1 MPLVHKDRYAEAAMP
16 LRMLKENSV
25 RNMRFAFLL
34 SLLFLVTPAAA
45 ATLTPPTAGY
55 SATRII
61 NAGGMEMSGK
71 VHSEDGKER
80 WETTMQG
87 MRSISILLMNEGRML
102 VYMPDMNMAMEMSLD
117 EAAASQPG
125 LDALRDGAEAT
136 EEGKEIV
143 EGEQTTRYLVA
154 EEPGSGVRDLRV
166 WVTSDGIPL
175 KMEGKS
181 DEGDFMMLLKDLQ
194 RGTQDA
200 SLFRLPS
207 GVTPMKM
214 PAGMPGMMGG
224 AGAMPGMASPF

>member
-1 MPLVHKDRYAEAAMP
+1 
-16 LRMLKENSV
+16 
-25 RNMRFAFLL
+25 MRFAFLL
-34 SLLFLVTPAAA
+34 PLLLLVTPAAA
-45 ATLTPPTAGY
+45 TTLTPPTTGY
-55 SATRII
+55 SATRIV

-80 WETTMQG
+80 WETNMQG

-125 LDALRDGAEAT
+125 LDALRDGVEAT
-136 EEGKEIV
+136 EEGKEII

-154 EEPGSGVRDLRV
+154 EEPGSGVRDVRV

-194 RGTQDA
+194 RGKQDA

-224 AGAMPGMASPF
+224 AGGMPGMASPF

>member
-1 MPLVHKDRYAEAAMP
+1 M
-16 LRMLKENSV
+16 
-25 RNMRFAFLL
+25 RNLRFAFFLPLL
-34 SLLFLVTPAAA
+34 LLVTSAAA
-45 ATLTPPTAGY
+45 ATLTPPTVGY

-61 NAGGMEMSGK
+61 NAGGMEIFGK
-71 VHSEDGKER
+71 VYSEDGKER
-80 WETTMQG
+80 WETTTQG
-87 MRSISILLMNEGRML
+87 VRSISIMLINEGRML

-117 EAAASQPG
+117 ETATSRPG
-125 LDALRDGAEAT
+125 LEALRDGVEAT

-143 EGEQTTRYLVA
+143 EGEQATRYLVA

>member
-1 MPLVHKDRYAEAAMP
+1 MP

-45 ATLTPPTAGY
+45 GTLTPPTAGY

-87 MRSISILLMNEGRML
+87 MRSISIMLINEGRML
-102 VYMPDMNMAMEMSLD
+102 VYMPDMNMAIEMSLD
-117 EAAASQPG
+117 ETATSRPG
-125 LDALRDGAEAT
+125 LEALRDGVEAT

-143 EGEQTTRYLVA
+143 ESEQATRYLVA

-181 DEGDFMMLLKDLQ
+181 DEGGFTMLLKDLK
-194 RGTQDA
+194 RGKQDA

>member
-45 ATLTPPTAGY
+45 GTLTPPTAGY

-136 EEGKEIV
+136 EEGKEVI

-154 EEPGSGVRDLRV
+154 EEPGSGVRDVRV

-224 AGAMPGMASPF
+224 AGAMPGMTSPF

>member
-1 MPLVHKDRYAEAAMP
+1 MKNIY
-16 LRMLKENSV
+16 
-25 RNMRFAFLL
+25 FAFIVP
-34 SLLFLVTPAAA
+34 LLFLVTSAA
-45 ATLTPPTAGY
+45 ATTLNPPTVGY

-61 NAGGMEMSGK
+61 SAGSTEMSGK

-80 WETTMQG
+80 WETNMGG
-87 MRSISILLMNEGRML
+87 MRSISIMLMNEGRMF

-117 EAAASQPG
+117 EAAASQSG
-125 LDALRDGAEAT
+125 LEALRDGAEAT

-175 KMEGKS
+175 KVEGKS
-181 DEGDFMMLLKDLQ
+181 DEGNFRMLLKDLQ
-194 RGTQDA
+194 RGKQDA

-224 AGAMPGMASPF
+224 AGAMPGMTSPF

>member
-1 MPLVHKDRYAEAAMP
+1 LPPTRKNRYAYRALS

-34 SLLFLVTPAAA
+34 PLLLLVTPAAA

-55 SATRII
+55 SATRIV

-71 VHSEDGKER
+71 VHSEDGKEH
-80 WETTMQG
+80 WETNMQG
-87 MRSISILLMNEGRML
+87 IRSISILLMNEGRMF

-125 LDALRDGAEAT
+125 LEALRDGAEAT

-154 EEPGSGVRDLRV
+154 EEPGSGVRDVRV

-194 RGTQDA
+194 RGKQDA

-224 AGAMPGMASPF
+224 AGGMPGMASPF

>member
-1 MPLVHKDRYAEAAMP
+1 
-16 LRMLKENSV
+16 
-25 RNMRFAFLL
+25 
-34 SLLFLVTPAAA
+34 
-45 ATLTPPTAGY
+45 
-55 SATRII
+55 
-61 NAGGMEMSGK
+61 MEVFGK
-71 VHSEDGKER
+71 VYSEDGKER

-136 EEGKEIV
+136 EEGKEVI

-166 WVTSDGIPL
+166 WVTSDDIPL

-181 DEGDFMMLLKDLQ
+181 DEGGFTMLLK
-194 RGTQDA
+194 
-200 SLFRLPS
+200 
-207 GVTPMKM
+207 
-214 PAGMPGMMGG
+214 
-224 AGAMPGMASPF
+224 